1 VDLGTTI
8 DTLLVIAAV
17 AAATPLLVALLPWL
31 RVPQVVLLI
40 AGGIV
45 VGPEVLGFGS
55 PGSVQVLSDLGL
67 GFVFLLAGYEVEVAL
82 FASSSGRRAIAS
94 WFISAAVAAG
104 VVGALGAAGVVHAY
118 VPVAIGL
125 TTTALGTLLPI
136 LREHDLLR
144 GRLGRHLIAA
154 GAVGELFP
162 ILAVALFLGIVSR
175 FVALLSVLS
184 VVAIAFV
191 LSAAHRLVG
200 RGRLLE
206 IVRQS
211 QHETSQAILRCT
223 VLLLMVLLA
232 ATNEFHLDAVLGAFI
247 AGMVLRRWA
256 GASAPLLEDKLD
268 AIGYGF
274 FIPIFF
280 VYSGM
285 TLDIRSIADAP
296 LRVVLF
302 LALMV
307 AVRGLP
313 ALLVYRGVLPRRE
326 RLELVL
332 ITATSLPLLVA
343 LAEIGRRNGTML
355 PENAAALVGAGVLS
369 VLILPSAAIA
379 VRKRGRAEP
388 AEAEPADSEP
398 ADAEP
403 ADAEPADS
411 EPADS
416 EPADSEPAESTRA
429 DSAPADSD
437 RADSGRAGAE
447 PPGAE
452 PAGTEPA
459 GTEPAG
465 TEPAGTEPAGT
476 EPAGT
481 EPAGAEPAEPAG
493 PGQVGR

>member
-1 VDLGTTI
+1 VDLSTTI

-17 AAATPLLVALLPWL
+17 AVAAPLLVALLPWL

-45 VGPEVLGFGS
+45 VGPEVLGWGS
-55 PGSVQVLSDLGL
+55 PSSVQVLSDLGL

-82 FASSSGRRAIAS
+82 FASSAGRRAMTS
-94 WFISAAVAAG
+94 WFITAAISAG
-104 VVGALGAAGVVHAY
+104 VVTGLGAAGLVRSY
-118 VPVAIGL
+118 VPVAIAL

-136 LREHDLLR
+136 LREHDMLR
-144 GRLGRHLIAA
+144 GRFGHHLVAA

-162 ILAVALFLGIVSR
+162 VLAIALFLGIVNR
-175 FVALLSVLS
+175 FVALLSLATVG
-184 VVAIAFV
+184 AIALALGASRRV
-191 LSAAHRLVG
+191 LG

-206 IVRQS
+206 IVRKS
-211 QHETSQAILRCT
+211 QHETNQAILRCT

-232 ATNEFHLDAVLGAFI
+232 ATNEFHLDAVLGAFL

-256 GASAPLLEDKLD
+256 GANASVLEEKLD

-285 TLDIRSIADAP
+285 TLNIDSIADAP
-296 LRVVLF
+296 LRVLLF
-302 LALMV
+302 LGLML

-313 ALLVYRGVLPRRE
+313 ALLVYRGVLRSRE
-326 RLELVL
+326 RLELAL

-355 PENAAALVGAGVLS
+355 PENQAALVGAGVLS

-379 VRKRGRAEP
+379 LRKRGRP
-388 AEAEPADSEP
+388 EP

-403 ADAEPADS
+403 AESESADPDPV
-411 EPADS
+411 EQV
-416 EPADSEPAESTRA
+416 E
-429 DSAPADSD
+429 
-437 RADSGRAGAE
+437 
-447 PPGAE
+447 
-452 PAGTEPA
+452 
-459 GTEPAG
+459 
-465 TEPAGTEPAGT
+465 
-476 EPAGT
+476 
-481 EPAGAEPAEPAG
+481 
-493 PGQVGR
+493 PGQIGR